1 MTKKYSHSFILIHG
15 FMMDGE
21 TMKYYQ
27 DKIKTI
33 FPHYTINFIKPTA
46 TKIGISIY
54 DNERYH
60 SWYDYYTPSCDEE
73 PYINENQ
80 LVKNRL
86 RIHKLISK
94 EIHYHNGNS
103 ERVFLL
109 GMSQGCCMSL
119 DAGLTFPMKLGGI
132 IGFKGHVIKK
142 TFEDVYKDIR
152 KNVDLSHH
160 DGSIKNKIIRNLDKY
175 INKDKVKLVGEGLQ
189 TDPLGFAFPEGSPL
203 VDVVNQGLAEMKS
216 SGKLQEI
223 NDKCF
228 SPGFTVS
235 YDDIADVTYDE

>member
-1 MTKKYSHSFILIHG
+1 MTKKYSNSFILIHG

-142 TFEDVYKDIR
+142 TFEDFKSPQNVWLCHGLGDKTIYYDLAKGTYDQLQKINPEVTLLTQKCNHSMYSGIIHQMKDIQ
-152 KNVDLSHH
+152 KHFGGN
-160 DGSIKNKIIRNLDKY
+160 I
-175 INKDKVKLVGEGLQ
+175 VKL
-189 TDPLGFAFPEGSPL
+189 
-203 VDVVNQGLAEMKS
+203 
-216 SGKLQEI
+216 
-223 NDKCF
+223 
-228 SPGFTVS
+228 
-235 YDDIADVTYDE
+235 